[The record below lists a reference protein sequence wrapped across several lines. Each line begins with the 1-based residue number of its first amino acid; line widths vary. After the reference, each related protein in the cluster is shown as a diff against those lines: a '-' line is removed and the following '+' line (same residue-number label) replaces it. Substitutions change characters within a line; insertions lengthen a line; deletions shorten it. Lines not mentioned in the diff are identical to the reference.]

1 MGSELPI
8 VVEFKSELCFL
19 CILMKPVIAAVA
31 LEHRDTF
38 AFAKLDVNNELQKTS
53 EYHIRGTPTYI
64 VFKDGEMIGT
74 FVGAM
79 SSSKLVRQILGILGI
94 EETE

>member
-1 MGSELPI
+1 MRP
-8 VVEFKSELCFL
+8 VVAE
-19 CILMKPVIAAVA
+19 VA
-31 LEHRDTF
+31 LEYRETF
-38 AFAKLDVNNELQKTS
+38 SFVKLDVNTQREKTL

-64 VFKDGEMIGT
+64 VFKDGEIVGG

-79 SSSKLVRQILGILGI
+79 PKSRLVERILGILEI